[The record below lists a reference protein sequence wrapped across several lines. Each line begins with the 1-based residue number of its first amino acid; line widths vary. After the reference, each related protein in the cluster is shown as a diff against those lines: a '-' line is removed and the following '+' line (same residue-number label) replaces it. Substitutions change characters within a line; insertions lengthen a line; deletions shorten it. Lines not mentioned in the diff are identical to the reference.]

1 MLRRASSLL
10 SNLFRQFAKPM
21 QRDRGLRVIDLMAA
35 TKSPD
40 SNPLKAGSLDRTH
53 DGVLLLQGRDSILV
67 PGTNVNWRIKKV
79 CAGLQFRISVTQ
91 VVFVRAGHVNSG
103 DATTVSRK
111 KRGNIT
117 NAFASAGESCARHRP
132 LLRPGK
138 ATVKRVDGSECHGLA
153 PCHVVVLRMLWA
165 VACK

>member
-1 MLRRASSLL
+1 
-10 SNLFRQFAKPM
+10 M
-21 QRDRGLRVIDLMAA
+21 QRDRGLRVIDLMLA
-35 TKSPD
+35 TKSSD

-67 PGTNVNWRIKKV
+67 PGTNVNWCVKKIWS
-79 CAGLQFRISVTQ
+79 GLQFRISVTQ
-91 VVFVRAGHVNSG
+91 VVFIRAGNVNSG

-117 NAFASAGESCARHRP
+117 NAFASPGHPCAGNWP

-138 ATVKRVDGSECHGLA
+138 APVKRVDGSECHGLA
-153 PCHVVVLRMLWA
+153 PRHIVILRILWT
-165 VACK
+165 VPCE